1 MNDFW
6 QCYCIHGRKIIVLLF
21 ESMKKIFTYFLLMAL
36 LTVTAVNV
44 AAQQRG
50 SSPFADRE
58 LVKIYPNPVVSEAN
72 ISISNDIDLERYRVT
87 IVFYNIV
94 GKEVLRLNNI
104 KEFDVRINRDAFVPG
119 VYIYQMKIDDKVQ
132 NTGRISF
139 K

>member
-1 MNDFW
+1 
-6 QCYCIHGRKIIVLLF
+6 
-21 ESMKKIFTYFLLMAL
+21 MKKIFTYFLLMAL
-36 LTVTAVNV
+36 FSVYSVNV
-44 AAQQRG
+44 TAQQRNT
-50 SSPFADRE
+50 SPFADKE

-94 GKEVLRLNNI
+94 GKEVLRLTNI
-104 KEFDVRINRDAFVPG
+104 KEFDVRMNRDAFVPG

>member
-1 MNDFW
+1 
-6 QCYCIHGRKIIVLLF
+6 
-21 ESMKKIFTYFLLMAL
+21 MKKIFTNFLLVAL
-36 LTVTAVNV
+36 LAATALNV
-44 AAQQRG
+44 AAQHRG
-50 SSPFADRE
+50 TSSFADRE

-72 ISISNDIDLERYRVT
+72 ISISKDIDLERYRVT

-104 KEFDVRINRDAFVPG
+104 KESDVRINRDAFVPG

-132 NTGRISF
+132 NTGKISF